1 MCLQC
6 SLTGLKTKITEETGL
21 ACGDGLANKKAK
33 LGDESYM
40 IQYNHMVTLE
50 YYVQSYFEKYSEK
63 TNSIVPG
70 TSQKAPLETR
80 IDQVCLQP
88 EYIRETEIFN
98 NNIQQQINEVAQD
111 AIQKIETCK
120 NIKKN
125 TPLFLELT
133 EETKKLLVKQLN
145 HKDGKVPKIN
155 DIKDKLIKN
164 DSYKSNI
171 FIKKDVIETFNLAKY
186 IPDCLSK
193 YACNKKIY
201 EEQTQTIK
209 SVLDTGFIDFDM
221 FFSVLEKE
229 IEYDNHDKEI
239 LAKLVDV
246 QMNDFLHTNIDSL
259 TLLFPMMQFFI
270 DYYNKYQDNLVFF
283 ENTKHVCMVYGMMHI
298 FETIL
303 KCTEDMVNV
312 SKKINEYLI
321 KYSNGSHA
329 YKRNQKNLSIL
340 YFLATKFE
348 LEKILLYI
356 LQSFLP
362 TDHFVDLVNLF
373 HIELICSF
381 GIYRHNDKYLYL
393 KKPSKFD
400 SIMLVLST
408 YCYIYFDALETDTN
422 GIQQKVIQIFFR
434 HLLNKKHIA
443 RIFFN
448 RQDFY
453 ILQDVLVFNNCFIIF
468 IRNNLGKLSDNI
480 NKAYIKLAEIH
491 NQSENNESTNKQ
503 EHDDNNCLGKEVTNS
518 DNKTNNSNF
527 DDKKSKRKMKRNII
541 NNELEIDKYK
551 NYNSIVFYI
560 LNCMCNYIIAC
571 EATILMSYDITSDIS
586 KIEEVI
592 IQNMEIIENWTNT
605 KYLQKKR
612 IDTDLS
618 FKKPKFQVYRK
629 KKVNKIADCVTF
641 IPNVI

>member
-1 MCLQC
+1 MVSEMLQEIP
-6 SLTGLKTKITEETGL
+6 LKTQNDQ
-21 ACGDGLANKKAK
+21 AC
-33 LGDESYM
+33 S
-40 IQYNHMVTLE
+40 QLE
-50 YYVQSYFEKYSEK
+50 Q
-63 TNSIVPG
+63 
-70 TSQKAPLETR
+70 
-80 IDQVCLQP
+80 
-88 EYIRETEIFN
+88 IRDTEIFN
-98 NNIQQQINEVAQD
+98 NYIQQTNEVD
-111 AIQKIETCK
+111 EDIIQKIETCK

-125 TPLFLELT
+125 TLSFLDLTVEEVKPLLKQVDLYQSKY
-133 EETKKLLVKQLN
+133 KK
-145 HKDGKVPKIN
+145 I
-155 DIKDKLIKN
+155 DKLKDYPKKN
-164 DSYKSNI
+164 NKYTP
-171 FIKKDVIETFNLAKY
+171 KKYMEQDVIKTFNLAKY
-186 IPDCLSK
+186 LPACLTK
-193 YACNKKIY
+193 YTSNK
-201 EEQTQTIK
+201 ESFDEQTQTIRN
-209 SVLDTGFIDFDM
+209 VLDTDFIDFDM
-221 FFSVLEKE
+221 FYKILEKD
-229 IEYDNHDKEI
+229 ICYDDDDKET
-239 LAKLVDV
+239 LAKLVDL
-246 QMNDFLHTNIDSL
+246 QMNDFLQTNIDSL
-259 TLLFPMMQFFI
+259 TLLFPKMQFFI
-270 DYYNKYQDNLVFF
+270 DYHKKYQDNLVFF
-283 ENTKHVCMVYGMMHI
+283 ENTKHVCMVYGMMHVI
-298 FETIL
+298 ETIL
-303 KCTEDMVNV
+303 KCTEHMVNE

-321 KYSNGSHA
+321 KYSNDSHA

-348 LEKILLYI
+348 LEKMLLYI

-362 TDHFVDLVNLF
+362 TDHFIDLVNLF

-408 YCYIYFDALETDTN
+408 YCYIYFDIIKTDTN
-422 GIQQKVIQIFFR
+422 GIQQKVTQIFFR
-434 HLLNKKHIA
+434 HLLNKKDIA
-443 RIFFN
+443 NIFFT
-448 RQDFY
+448 RYVYSD
-453 ILQDVLVFNNCFIIF
+453 LQDVLVFNKCFIIF

-527 DDKKSKRKMKRNII
+527 DDKKSKQKMKRNII

-571 EATILMSYDITSDIS
+571 DASILMSYDITSDKS

-592 IQNMEIIENWTNT
+592 ILNMEIIENWTNT
-605 KYLQKKR
+605 KYPQKKS

-629 KKVNKIADCVTF
+629 KKVKKIADCVTY